1 MPHPPLEPVRIV
13 FLRPGTLAAVF
24 AALGALGLF
33 AATSGLLVKG
43 GQDVGKH
50 LQLLRHYLPGYT
62 VTWPGALLG
71 LVYGAGVG
79 ALMGAAIARL
89 YNAVARRRRPQ

>member
-1 MPHPPLEPVRIV
+1 MPHRPLKPVKIV

-33 AATSGLLVKG
+33 AATSVLLVKG